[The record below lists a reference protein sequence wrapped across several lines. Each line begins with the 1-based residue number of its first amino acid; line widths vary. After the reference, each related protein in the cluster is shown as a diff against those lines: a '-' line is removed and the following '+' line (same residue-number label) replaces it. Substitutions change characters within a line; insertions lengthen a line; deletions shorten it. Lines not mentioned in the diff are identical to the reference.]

1 MRYLLLCTILL
12 AGCSDEAVEKA
23 AEKEVKEAEAAS
35 TVELGESSGIDLG
48 SADLTIPKKDL
59 VDGDALVAI
68 KAKLECKECGL
79 ERMESPADAKTI
91 KYNVD
96 CDDIKYVV
104 TYDPEK
110 KEVVDSKPVE
120 KE

>member
-1 MRYLLLCTILL
+1 MRYLLLFAILI
-12 AGCSDEAVEKA
+12 AGCADKAAEKA
-23 AEKEVKEAEAAS
+23 AEKEVKQAEADS
-35 TVELGESSGIDLG
+35 TVELGEASSVDISTADIPVSENAKVD
-48 SADLTIPKKDL
+48 SA
-59 VDGDALVAI
+59 ALATI

-91 KYNVD
+91 RYNVD
-96 CDDIKYVV
+96 CDEIKYIV

-110 KEVVDSKPVE
+110 NEVVESKPVE